1 MANEA
6 ILQEISIPAGAD
18 LSANQFFAVK
28 IDSSGNAVLAGAGE
42 QAYILQ
48 NKPDSTGKEVTA
60 NLAIGGQSKALFG
73 GTVAAGDF
81 VASDA
86 AGKVI
91 TAVANTGLG
100 NVDTTGSDATEAV
113 KGSHI
118 IGQAVAGGAA
128 DEIGT
133 ILILNLGVIPE
144 VVQ

>member
-18 LSANQFFAVK
+18 LSADQFKAVK
-28 IDSSGNAVLAGAGE
+28 INASGVIVLAGAGE
-42 QAYILQ
+42 QAFILQ
-48 NKPDSTGKEVTA
+48 NKPNSTGREVTA
-60 NLAIGGQSKALFG
+60 NIAVGGQSKALLG
-73 GTVAAGDF
+73 GTVVAGDF
-81 VASDA
+81 VASNA
-86 AGKVI
+86 SGKLI
-91 TAVANTGLG
+91 KAVANTQLG

-118 IGQAVAGGAA
+118 VGQAVTGGAS
-128 DEIGT
+128 DEIVS